1 MNGIL
6 SLTLKRPLDDLKAEF
21 DGYFSIFPWEK
32 LPQNAEGFDAGCGN
46 GRWAEFV
53 LQNSKVRKLNCI
65 DPSSAL
71 DVAKKKLS
79 NYTPT
84 RLHFFKLQ

>member
-1 MNGIL
+1 MADDMRNNVDPNVVKHFGHEWH
-6 SLTLKRPLDDLKAEF
+6 SFTNDERPLDDLKAEF

-53 LQNSKVRKLNCI
+53 LQNSKV
-65 DPSSAL
+65 
-71 DVAKKKLS
+71 
-79 NYTPT
+79 
-84 RLHFFKLQ
+84 